1 MANLSSSKVSVL
13 PVMYFHGHSV
23 SGLHFCSMQKCRL
36 HQEAGVQSDS
46 LCRSYFTEP
55 FKWKISP
62 LVWGQ
67 VLDLF
72 PPPFR
77 FLPLTWK
84 WHQPSPIRN
93 PPAVSTHLTWTKPSH
108 WSPSQKRELLRLSP
122 AGRTNITNILK
133 LLFEFTEAR
142 YRFWK
147 KWGRAERKTLQWK
160 KLICFFLS
168 PTPSMMKNSKISNV
182 LFSIHTINKKETFP

>member
-1 MANLSSSKVSVL
+1 MATPFLASISA
-13 PVMYFHGHSV
+13 
-23 SGLHFCSMQKCRL
+23 Q
-36 HQEAGVQSDS
+36 
-46 LCRSYFTEP
+46 CRSADFIRRLESRAIPYADL
-55 FKWKISP
+55 ISLSRLSEKYP
-62 LVWGQ
+62 L
-67 VLDLF
+67 LSEDKCLICS

-122 AGRTNITNILK
+122 ASRTNITNILK

-160 KLICFFLS
+160 KLISFFLS
-168 PTPSMMKNSKISNV
+168 PTPSMLKNSKISNV